1 MYTGLFCLRTLLL
14 LSLLLSPVS
23 SPSAALA
30 QSDNVSEAAPKSDK
44 TNPYPVFF
52 VTNREEEKTKSGT
65 FFNAHRSQD
74 LRYGMIPAGLS
85 AQPGNKI
92 DHTAIK
98 MFKDE
103 NEFRSALKETGSERL
118 AVFVHGYRKSFDGAV
133 TLGKQLE
140 TNLQVPVVVFAWPSK
155 NKYSAY
161 MGDEA
166 TAEWSAF
173 PLAKTLVD
181 LGRTFKLPN
190 VSVVSH
196 SLGSR
201 MVAWSLR
208 ILASEHQLAASE
220 GKFRSIVFC
229 SPDFDRDTF
238 MAESPMLKS
247 SCSNVKIYLDSHDT
261 RIWLSK
267 VLHGN
272 ARLGSMDKSKESQA
286 FMQVFDC
293 DMSLQNHHIP
303 FPLLTADGLPTDSEK
318 KESQD

>member
-1 MYTGLFCLRTLLL
+1 MFTGSGLRLL
-14 LSLLLSPVS
+14 LSLSILLSAASAVPS
-23 SPSAALA
+23 SIA
-30 QSDNVSEAAPKSDK
+30 QPDNVSVAAMS
-44 TNPYPVFF
+44 TTQNNPFPVFF
-52 VTNREEEKTKSGT
+52 VTNREREIGKKGAIE
-65 FFNAHRSQD
+65 FNSHRTQD
-74 LRYGMIPAGLS
+74 LQYGMIPAGAD
-85 AQPGNKI
+85 AQPGTKVEHAN
-92 DHTAIK
+92 IK
-98 MFKDE
+98 MFKDKE
-103 NEFRSALKETGSERL
+103 EFLAAIKGTGSERL
-118 AVFVHGYRKSFDGAV
+118 AVFVHGYRKSFDGAIS
-133 TLGKQLE
+133 LGRKLE
-140 TNLQVPVVVFAWPSK
+140 TNLQIPVVVFAWPSK

-173 PLAKTLVD
+173 PLAQTLAE
-181 LGRTFKLPN
+181 LGQTFNNPN
-190 VSVVSH
+190 ISVVSH

-208 ILASEHQLAASE
+208 ILASEYKRSPRDD
-220 GKFRSIVFC
+220 KFKSIVFC

-238 MAESPMLKS
+238 MAESPMIKS

-272 ARLGSMDKSKESQA
+272 ARLGSMDKTKESQA

-303 FPLLTADGLPTDSEK
+303 FPLLTADGFPSAQK
-318 KESQD
+318 KSQH